1 MRTLSLA
8 LALAALPSL
17 ALADNDTA
25 YKALR
30 IFGKKFG
37 DQSLNHVVE
46 VRGRAGSPQPQVW
59 KITAG
64 DAGARGGVTEADI
77 QRGKVISQRNPTAR
91 AGVGTPLDL
100 NQLNLDSDGA
110 FTVVNQ
116 EMERRNAPFDRIDFV
131 LRSAAPGRPPVWY
144 LELFDG
150 SNGRIA
156 TFEVSADS
164 GTILQQNVGT
174 ADPYADDRSY
184 VDGGVP
190 PPQSPNNQNHDRD
203 RNRGRNHGRE
213 RDYAD
218 SREYSRSGEPFRGVG
233 DFFHRLGKRM
243 EHRGTQLKR
252 FFGGD

>member
-8 LALAALPSL
+8 LALAGLPCF

-37 DQSLNHVVE
+37 DQTLNRVVE

-64 DAGARGGVTEADI
+64 DPAARGGVTEADV
-77 QRGKVISQRNPTAR
+77 QRGKVISQRTPTAR
-91 AGVGTPLDL
+91 AGVGTALDL

-110 FTVVNQ
+110 FTLVNQ
-116 EMERRNAPFDRIDFV
+116 EMEKRNAPFDRIDFV
-131 LRSAAPGRPPVWY
+131 LRSSAPGRPPVWH

-164 GTILQQNVGT
+164 GTILEQNVGT

-184 VDGGVP
+184 LDGGVP
-190 PPQSPNNQNHDRD
+190 PPQTPRDHDR
-203 RNRGRNHGRE
+203 NRNHGRE
-213 RDYAD
+213 REYAD
-218 SREYSRSGEPFRGVG
+218 SRDYSRPGEPFRGVG

-243 EHRGTQLKR
+243 ERRGSQLKR